1 MSPVRGVLPAA
12 GLLALAASANAGSL
26 ELAAYVGPGL
36 PTYRQSFQYTAS
48 IPALPLP
55 GVSVQQSGAFTID
68 TQPAVSFGAGATLY
82 LSDGLGLE
90 ARVDTVDVEA
100 EITGGR
106 FEGERLR
113 GRILSGGSDWQSLR
127 ADGTT
132 TLNVRLVM
140 ETDDGALIGM
150 TYLGMRHGPKEVMD
164 RIARGENVSPSE
176 YYMRATQYYETA
188 SEKYGWLNRIVSV
201 AYGQR
206 MAGGAIYQVFE
217 IL

>member
-1 MSPVRGVLPAA
+1 MNTNSLT
-12 GLLALAASANAGSL
+12 GLVPR
-26 ELAAYVGPGL
+26 EL
-36 PTYRQSFQYTAS
+36 TEMRYRPLFVFQIEVKPPS
-48 IPALPLP
+48 I
-55 GVSVQQSGAFTID
+55 V
-68 TQPAVSFGAGATLY
+68 GATPGH
-82 LSDGLGLE
+82 DRRIG
-90 ARVDTVDVEA
+90 
-100 EITGGR
+100 EIAGGR

-127 ADGTT
+127 ADGAT

-150 TYLGMRHGPKEVMD
+150 TYLGVRHGPKEVLD
-164 RIARGENVSPSE
+164 RIARGENVNPSE
-176 YYMRATQYYETA
+176 YYMRVTPYYETA

-201 AYGQR
+201 AYGHR